1 MTLTS
6 SSMADVLAGIENSTY
21 EMATES
27 RLARVGLKEDQN
39 IAAILDEYSW
49 LYNLETVRAAGAAWQ
64 QATEPE
70 DQERLRRI
78 YYYLLDGYVERQTA
92 GLEDQLVS
100 TEMAATVEVDG
111 ETIPYHN
118 VRPLIS
124 REPDLERRNRL
135 HEAALGVVEET
146 NPQRSEI
153 IRRRLDTLAA
163 DFGYTSY
170 TAYNS
175 EKKRVDYDLL
185 STRLQQFLD
194 NTEDVYLELM
204 GDWVRRTTGAELGA
218 LGSQHFAYISRM
230 GGYDEYFSK
239 EALLDVYRRTLQGMG
254 LDFES
259 QKNIHLDTEDR
270 PSKNPRAVCYAPN
283 PPSEVH
289 LIIKPVGGI
298 EDYAA
303 FFHEAG
309 HAQHYGN
316 ERADM
321 DYVNRALGTSYALT
335 EIYSFLLEGLTEN
348 HAWLTRMVGIP
359 ERVAREIVYYRKLRE
374 FFMLRRY
381 VAKLLYE
388 LSFYAEPLNDVRNS
402 GLYAR
407 TLTASTRLRYDPRNY
422 LNDMDSGYY
431 SADYLRAWITEAL
444 LREHLETQYGEDWF
458 SNPGAGELLR
468 GLWATGESRENEDIA
483 RMIDRE
489 PFDTSALSQRFL
501 ALPVQPP
508 S

>member
-1 MTLTS
+1 MTLTQS
-6 SSMADVLAGIENSTY
+6 SIDDILAGIEKSTY

-39 IAAILDEYSW
+39 IAAILEQYSW
-49 LYNLETVRAAGAAWQ
+49 LYNLETVRTAHAAWQ
-64 QATEPE
+64 AADDAEG
-70 DQERLRRI
+70 QERLRRI

-92 GLEDQLVS
+92 ALEDELVS
-100 TEMAATVEVDG
+100 AEMGAAVEVDG
-111 ETIPYHN
+111 ESIPYHN
-118 VRPLIS
+118 VRPVIS
-124 REPDLERRNRL
+124 REPDMERRNRL
-135 HEAALGVVEET
+135 HQAALKVVEST
-146 NPQRSEI
+146 NPQRSDI
-153 IRRRLDTLAA
+153 VHRRLDTLASQ
-163 DFGYTSY
+163 FGYASY

-185 STRLQQFLD
+185 SGRLQQFLD
-194 NTEDVYLELM
+194 ATDDAYAELM
-204 GDWVRRTTGAELGA
+204 GGWVRRVTGAELGA

-230 GGYDEYFSK
+230 SDYDEYFWK
-239 EALLDVYRRTLQGMG
+239 ERLLDVYRRTLSGMG
-254 LDFES
+254 IDLDN
-259 QKNIHLDTEDR
+259 QQNIHLDTEDR

-283 PPSEVH
+283 PPGEVH

-316 ERADM
+316 ERPDM

-335 EIYSFLLEGLTEN
+335 EIYSFLLEGLTVNQE
-348 HAWLTRMVGIP
+348 WLTSMVGVP
-359 ERVAREIVYYRKLRE
+359 EAAAREIAYYRKLRE

-381 VAKLLYE
+381 VAKLVYE
-388 LSFYAEPLNDVRNS
+388 LGFYSDPLNDARNS
-402 GLYAR
+402 ELYAG
-407 TLTASTRLRYDPRNY
+407 TLTASTRVQYDPRNY
-422 LNDMDSGYY
+422 LNDMDAGYY
-431 SADYLRAWITEAL
+431 SADYLRAWITEAMV
-444 LREHLETQYGEDWF
+444 REHLETRYGPAWF
-458 SNPGAGELLR
+458 SNPSAGEFLL

-489 PFDTSALSQRFL
+489 PFDTSSLTRRFVSLSSQ
-501 ALPVQPP
+501 QP